1 MSTTPPPPG
10 TPSSDPLGGP
20 GAPFQGAPQ
29 PDPQPGAPQPGRPFM
44 AGMFD
49 SLRRS
54 GVVRT
59 ERRVVGGVC
68 GGLAWR
74 LGIDLILV
82 RCVVAVLCL
91 ALGLGILAYGVA
103 WALLPEERDG
113 RIHLQQAL
121 NGDVSAGF
129 VGAVVC
135 VIGGMSHS
143 DWSLGSGTVFGASGL
158 AGATWGLLWTV
169 GVVGSIIWLVNSRRQ
184 QRAGQPPQPARPV
197 ADGAWSAPAGH
208 PGTGWGAPQGSP
220 APESE
225 AAGGPAG
232 GQAWSA
238 PAPAQSSRRPP
249 YGPQPPYGFQRAAA
263 PVVLPPRPPRR
274 PGPGRRMS
282 AVVGGVLLL
291 ALAGSALAERYD
303 MLDSLSYSHALLAV
317 GSMTMLLGAG
327 VLVSGLIGRRG
338 GWMSALGVLATLIT
352 LPLLAASPYVS
363 HGLSL
368 VIADDVILTPS
379 DEQLSSGDV
388 TLGTFGTG
396 DTVLDLRGLEQRH
409 EGATAHVSLGAG
421 DLRVRVNRDQPVRI
435 RTRVGAGEV
444 RLLGDQRWTVEGTQ
458 NKSSIHTTWQGSS
471 DESGAAASISG
482 TRINTD
488 LTPEGAGSD
497 VLTIDVSVGAG
508 DVTVEESSA
517 AWSASSPTASPST
530 TAGAGPSA
538 SPSPSASPTATAST
552 KPSGP
557 SGSPT
562 PTPTH

>member
-1 MSTTPPPPG
+1 
-10 TPSSDPLGGP
+10 
-20 GAPFQGAPQ
+20 
-29 PDPQPGAPQPGRPFM
+29 
-44 AGMFD
+44 
-49 SLRRS
+49 
-54 GVVRT
+54 
-59 ERRVVGGVC
+59 
-68 GGLAWR
+68 
-74 LGIDLILV
+74 
-82 RCVVAVLCL
+82 
-91 ALGLGILAYGVA
+91 
-103 WALLPEERDG
+103 
-113 RIHLQQAL
+113 
-121 NGDVSAGF
+121 
-129 VGAVVC
+129 
-135 VIGGMSHS
+135 
-143 DWSLGSGTVFGASGL
+143 
-158 AGATWGLLWTV
+158 
-169 GVVGSIIWLVNSRRQ
+169 
-184 QRAGQPPQPARPV
+184 
-197 ADGAWSAPAGH
+197 
-208 PGTGWGAPQGSP
+208 
-220 APESE
+220 
-225 AAGGPAG
+225 
-232 GQAWSA
+232 
-238 PAPAQSSRRPP
+238 
-249 YGPQPPYGFQRAAA
+249 
-263 PVVLPPRPPRR
+263 
-274 PGPGRRMS
+274 MS
-282 AVVGGVLLL
+282 AVVVGVLLL

-388 TLGTFGTG
+388 TLGTFGAG